1 MAASHI
7 PWAGKAP
14 SSAPAAS
21 EAPFCLCAAAA
32 AVAECAVCA
41 AFLCTT
47 CLVSHSR
54 NKFTIDHPTVALTTA
69 PAIALVGAG
78 QNQARPPTHSSS
90 FAAAA
95 VVMCPAHPTQP
106 LLFFCQT
113 DMELLCAECAPRH
126 TTSGLHHTVIAIKDP
141 ALFAVSEGAVVPAA
155 AQLAA
160 VLGAA
165 VARVRGE
172 ADAVRAQETT
182 LRVEVEAHR
191 GRAILAC
198 TAETSA
204 INARCDSLFCHLE
217 TLCGA
222 KLKRL
227 KVQGD
232 ALAIAQVY
240 SLLDVFIIPP
250 ILIY

>member
-7 PWAGKAP
+7 PWAAKAA

-21 EAPFCLCAAAA
+21 GAPFCLCEAA

-69 PAIALVGAG
+69 PAIARVGAG
-78 QNQARPPTHSSS
+78 QNQARPPTNSSS

-95 VVMCPAHPTQP
+95 VAMCPAHPTQP
-106 LLFFCQT
+106 LRFFCQT

-126 TTSGLHHTVIAIKDP
+126 TTSGLNHTVIAIKDP

-155 AQLAA
+155 AQLAT
-160 VLGAA
+160 VLRAA

-191 GRAILAC
+191 GRAILAR

-204 INARCDSLFCHLE
+204 INARCDYLFCHLE

-227 KVQGD
+227 KAQGD
-232 ALAIAQVY
+232 ALAIAQVC
-240 SLLDVFIIPP
+240 SKLVDVFIIPP